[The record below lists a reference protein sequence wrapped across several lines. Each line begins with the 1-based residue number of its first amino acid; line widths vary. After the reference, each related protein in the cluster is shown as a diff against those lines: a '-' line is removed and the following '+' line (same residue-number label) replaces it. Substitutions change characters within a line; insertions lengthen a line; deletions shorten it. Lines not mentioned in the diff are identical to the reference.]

1 MSRKGIDSRIAGIV
15 FGTVAISATLAMVLI
30 FRPSLPFEFR
40 RDVPKQ
46 TLIISHLRQVAFAL
60 RTYAADWDDRFPPSA
75 HWESRIAPYVT
86 NIGILIL
93 PTEDASNPHR
103 PAFNIEMSGVPMDL
117 IDSPSTSVLV
127 FESDSKAANPAGDQK
142 LAAPFSNAGQTVLV
156 FADRSSR
163 VVEMN
168 RLDEFRWKPVLTPKP
183 TARKPE
189 SR

>member
-1 MSRKGIDSRIAGIV
+1 MNRKGIDSRIAGVV
-15 FGTVAISATLAMVLI
+15 FGTIAVSATVAMVVI

-46 TLIISHLRQVAFAL
+46 TLIIANLRQVAFAL

-75 HWESRIAPYVT
+75 HWESRIAPYVST
-86 NIGILIL
+86 MGILIL
-93 PTEDASNPHR
+93 RTEDASNPHR
-103 PAFNIEMSGVPMDL
+103 PAFNIEMSGMPMDL

-142 LAAPFSNAGQTVLV
+142 LAAPFSNAGKTVLV
-156 FADRSSR
+156 FADRSSK